1 MKRLL
6 ALDGGGIRGIF
17 TLEVLA
23 RIEALLRARTGRP
36 DLVLA
41 DYFDYIAGTS
51 TGGII
56 ATCLSWGLSVA
67 TIEDLYIHRSMEMFR
82 PEAWYKRWRSKF
94 AAEAMTRML
103 TTVFSEDGEGR
114 VPALLGTKKLRTL
127 LMLVMRNYS
136 TGSPWPVSNNPAA
149 LFNDPASPEC
159 NLRIPLWQLVRAST
173 AAPTYFPPET
183 ITLGG
188 RPHVFVDGGVTPYNN
203 PSLLL
208 YLMATLPCY
217 NLGWET
223 GVDKLMLVSI
233 GTGRVRVASGS
244 LTAERMSLLF
254 HAKSVPV
261 ALIDSSSLQQ
271 DMMCRVLGDCR
282 EGGEID
288 SEIGDLRPSTLAPP
302 TTKHFTYLRYDHLY
316 TAEQTAR
323 AQHITHSGF
332 ALDNTKLIPLLR
344 EIGTAYAAEHV
355 RIDDLPC

>member
-23 RIEALLRARTGRP
+23 RIEALLRARTGNP

-41 DYFDYIAGTS
+41 DYFHYIAGTS

-67 TIEDLYIHRSMEMFR
+67 TIEDLYIHRSIEMFR

-94 AAEAMTRML
+94 AAEAMTRIL
-103 TTVFSEDGEGR
+103 THIFSEDGEGR

-149 LFNDPASPEC
+149 LFNDPSSPEC

-173 AAPTYFPPET
+173 AAPTYFLPET
-183 ITLGG
+183 ILLGG
-188 RPHVFVDGGVTPYNN
+188 KRHVFVDGGVTPYNN
-203 PSLLL
+203 PALQL

-217 NLGWET
+217 RLGWET
-223 GVDKLMLVSI
+223 GVDKMLLVSV
-233 GTGRVRVASGS
+233 GTGRVRVTSGA
-244 LTAERMSLLF
+244 LTATQMSLLF
-254 HAKSVPV
+254 HARSVPV

-271 DMMCRVLGDCR
+271 DMMCRVLGECR
-282 EGGEID
+282 VGGEID
-288 SEIGDLRPSTLAPP
+288 TEIGDLKADLAPLSSGRN
-302 TTKHFTYLRYDHLY
+302 FTYLRYDLRY
-316 TAEQTAR
+316 SAEQV
-323 AQHITHSGF
+323 AQAQKITHSGF
-332 ALDNTKLIPLLR
+332 ALDNTQLIPLLR
-344 EIGTAYAAEHV
+344 EIGAAYATEHV
-355 RIDDLPC
+355 RTEDLL

>member
-6 ALDGGGIRGIF
+6 SLDGGGIRGIF

-23 RIEALLRARTGRP
+23 RIEALLRARTGNP

-56 ATCLSWGLSVA
+56 ATCLSWGMPVA
-67 TIEDLYIHRSMEMFR
+67 TIQDLYIHRSIEMFR

-103 TTVFSEDGEGR
+103 TTIFSEDGEGR

-149 LFNDPASPEC
+149 LFNDPSSPEC
-159 NLRIPLWQLVRAST
+159 NLNIPLWQLVRAST
-173 AAPTYFPPET
+173 AAPTYFLPET
-183 ITLGG
+183 IFLGG
-188 RPHVFVDGGVTPYNN
+188 KQHVFVDGGVTPYNN
-203 PSLLL
+203 PALQL

-217 NLGWET
+217 HLGWET
-223 GVDKLMLVSI
+223 GVDKLQLVSV
-233 GTGRVRVASGS
+233 GTGRVRVTSGA
-244 LTAERMSLLF
+244 LTATQMSLLF
-254 HAKSVPV
+254 HARSVPV

-271 DMMCRVLGDCR
+271 DMMCRVLGECR
-282 EGGEID
+282 VGGEID
-288 SEIGDLRPSTLAPP
+288 TEIGDLKAGLTPLSSGRN
-302 TTKHFTYLRYDHLY
+302 FTYLRYDLRY
-316 TAEQTAR
+316 SPEQVQQ
-323 AQHITHSGF
+323 AQKITHSGF
-332 ALDNTKLIPLLR
+332 ALDNTMLIPLLR
-344 EIGTAYAAEHV
+344 EIGAAYATQHVQAE
-355 RIDDLPC
+355 DLL